1 MKSSDF
7 SVVVPVYGGSQ
18 TIATLVDRIF
28 PVFQS
33 LQQSVEVILVDD
45 ASPDESWKVIRKI
58 AEQYKGQI
66 KAIRLAKNC
75 GQQSATLCGI
85 HHASGKWIVTIDDDL
100 QHLPEEI
107 PLLIARQKE
116 TGADM
121 IYGIFAQKQH
131 SFFRNLGS
139 FMFNKLFALI
149 GNTSG
154 NGSSFRLI
162 NGEVCDGLLKNYHS
176 HMLLDEVLSWHAS
189 TVAQINVRH
198 EARELGKSGYSGMKL
213 MLLTIN
219 YVVNYTVIPLRLMT
233 YGGLISSFVTLCI
246 GLYFIYEKQYE
257 NVELGFTS
265 IVVAIFFSTSL
276 ILFSLGIIGEYI
288 SRMYVKDWNRP
299 QYLIGEI
306 KE

>member
-18 TIATLVDRIF
+18 TIAKLVDRIF

-107 PLLIARQKE
+107 PILIARQKE

-121 IYGIFAQKQH
+121 VYGIFEQKQH
-131 SFFRNLGS
+131 SFFRNVGS
-139 FMFNKLFALI
+139 YMFNKLFALI

-154 NGSSFRLI
+154 SGSAFRLI

-219 YVVNYTVIPLRLMT
+219 YVVNYTVVPLRLMT

-276 ILFSLGIIGEYI
+276 ILFSLGVIGEYI
-288 SRMYVKDWNRP
+288 SRIYVKDWNRP

>member
-1 MKSSDF
+1 MKSVDF

-18 TIATLVDRIF
+18 TIAKLVDLIF
-28 PVFQS
+28 PVFQAIN
-33 LQQSVEVILVDD
+33 QSVEVILVDD
-45 ASPDESWKVIRKI
+45 ASPDNSWQALKLLTEKYRGRV
-58 AEQYKGQI
+58 
-66 KAIRLAKNC
+66 KAIRLSRNS

-85 HHASGKWIVTIDDDL
+85 HHASGKWIITLDDDL

-107 PLLIARQKE
+107 PHLLARQQE
-116 TGADM
+116 TGADLV
-121 IYGIFAQKQH
+121 YGIFAQKQH
-131 SFFRNLGS
+131 SLLRNLGS
-139 FMFNKLFALI
+139 WVFNRVFGII

-162 NGEVCDGLLKNYHS
+162 NSSVCDGLLKNYHR
-176 HMLLDEVLSWHAS
+176 HMLLDEVLSWHAAIV
-189 TVAQINVRH
+189 TQVYVRH
-198 EARELGKSGYSGMKL
+198 EAREVGTSGYSGIKL
-213 MLLTIN
+213 VFMTIN

-233 YGGLISSFVTLCI
+233 YGGLLSSFITLCI
-246 GLYFIYEKQYE
+246 GLYFIYQKQYE